1 MLKLTFLSAL
11 AALAFLPGSVG
22 ASSSRQCSEAS
33 FYGHGDGFAW
43 QTMANGQAMDPYA
56 MIAAHPYLPFGTRLR
71 VVNQDN
77 GRAVTVRIADRG
89 PYIGGRSLDL
99 SYGAFVRIASPSR
112 GVANVC
118 FSAA

>member
-71 VVNQDN
+71 VVNRDN
-77 GRAVTVRIADRG
+77 GRAVTVRITDRG
-89 PYIGGRSLDL
+89 PYVGGRSLDL
-99 SYGAFVRIASPSR
+99 SIGAFRRIESPSKGWAR
-112 GVANVC
+112 VC
-118 FSAA
+118 FHEA

>member
-43 QTMANGQAMDPYA
+43 QQMANGQSMDPEA

-71 VVNQDN
+71 VVNRDN

-89 PYIGGRSLDL
+89 PYVGGRSLDL
-99 SYGAFVRIASPSR
+99 SIGAFRRIESPSKGWAR
-112 GVANVC
+112 VC
-118 FSAA
+118 FHEA